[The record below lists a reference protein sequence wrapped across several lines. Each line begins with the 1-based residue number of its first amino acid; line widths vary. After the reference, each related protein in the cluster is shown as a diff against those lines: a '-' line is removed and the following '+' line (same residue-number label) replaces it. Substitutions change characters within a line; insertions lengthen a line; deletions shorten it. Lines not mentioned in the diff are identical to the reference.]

1 MNLLVS
7 LMFFYSREIR
17 VRYLYHMSYVHDTF
31 VGTIINNESDMKDCS
46 FVEIEMNTC
55 FE

>member
-1 MNLLVS
+1 
-7 LMFFYSREIR
+7 MF
-17 VRYLYHMSYVHDTF
+17 VLYDIYIIFHMFNTINDTF